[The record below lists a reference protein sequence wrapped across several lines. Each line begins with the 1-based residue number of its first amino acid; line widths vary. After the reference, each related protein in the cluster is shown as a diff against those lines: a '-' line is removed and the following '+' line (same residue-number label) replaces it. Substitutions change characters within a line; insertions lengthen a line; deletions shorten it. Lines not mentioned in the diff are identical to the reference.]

1 MLHRLQGNISGGL
14 GKMMV
19 WYDWDELTAWGSDSI
34 SGYPDIRTGVNTVL
48 ENDDQGISG
57 NVRDGYHPVFRYLR

>member
-19 WYDWDELTAWGSDSI
+19 WYDWDELTAWGKDPPASSFNL
-34 SGYPDIRTGVNTVL
+34 RTDQDPLL
-48 ENDDQGISG
+48 ENRDDAVSG
-57 NVRDGYHPVFRYLR
+57 SVRARYHPVLGYLK